1 MNLRQLPNAI
11 TCIRMLLVLPLVW
24 GLHVGDYRMTLV
36 VALTA
41 GVSDAL
47 DGWLA
52 KHFGWQTWLGGV
64 LDPVA
69 DKLLLDASF
78 IGLWMADA
86 IPGWLAALVVGR
98 DVVIVA
104 GASAYHFLIGRLEGK
119 PTLLSKTTT
128 VAQIAM
134 VLALLVGLAW
144 RPLPANASIAMDLA
158 IATLTFA
165 SGIDYVVRWSL
176 RAYRASQAR
185 HG

>member
-11 TCIRMLLVLPLVW
+11 TCVRMLLVLPLVW
-24 GLHVGDYRMTLV
+24 GLHAGDYRTTLAI
-36 VALTA
+36 ALVA

-52 KHFGWQTWLGGV
+52 KRFGWQTWLGGV
-64 LDPVA
+64 LDPIA

-78 IGLWMADA
+78 IGLWMAGA

-104 GASAYHFLIGRLEGK
+104 GATAYHFRVGKVEGN
-119 PTLLSKTTT
+119 PTLLSKATT
-128 VAQIAM
+128 VVQILM

-144 RPLPANASIAMDLA
+144 RPLPAIASVGLTWSIAAL
-158 IATLTFA
+158 TLA

-176 RAYRASQAR
+176 RARNALRAKR
-185 HG
+185 G